1 MIKSLK
7 WPFSFID
14 YWQKIINYC
23 PMRKLST
30 LILSLLMVVSV
41 SVFMPSAHAANKTL
55 KNLYFSMTFPA
66 TVKMPKGDCGS
77 FTVSY
82 KLGIKAKQVGFGQVT
97 SGVLV
102 DTDLA
107 AGTYWTLGL
116 AVGTDLKDSGKA
128 KWKFCK
134 EDWLTED
141 EDARIGISPG
151 TYKIG
156 FVSDFND
163 DEQEKWGTIKFT
175 K

>member
-1 MIKSLK
+1 MKR
-7 WPFSFID
+7 SF
-14 YWQKIINYC
+14 QV
-23 PMRKLST
+23 
-30 LILSLLMVVSV
+30 ILSCAVLLSGIFL
-41 SVFMPSAHAANKTL
+41 SPPANAATKTL
-55 KNLYFSMTFPA
+55 KNLYFSMTFPT

-82 KLGIKAKQVGFGQVT
+82 KLGIKAKQAGFGMVT
-97 SGVLV
+97 SGLLV
-102 DTDLA
+102 DSDLA

-116 AVGTDLKDSGKA
+116 SVGTELKDSGKA

-156 FVSDFND
+156 FVSDFDD
-163 DEQEKWGTIKFT
+163 DEQEKWGSIKFT